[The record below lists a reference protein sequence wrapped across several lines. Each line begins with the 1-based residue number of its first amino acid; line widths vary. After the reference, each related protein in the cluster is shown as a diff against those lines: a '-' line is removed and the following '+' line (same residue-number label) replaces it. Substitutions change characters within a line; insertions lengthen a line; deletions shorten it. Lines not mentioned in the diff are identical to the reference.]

1 MSWRR
6 FLPTALFVILLGVLP
21 GFSGDKKDDK
31 VPFEVYAKGYFVK
44 NKAPLPAN
52 PTFLVLPDKKAFDE
66 IFGVGVVMGAKPK
79 FVDDKVFETNMIV
92 TVVKSG
98 NAVTIYEVEKISRDK
113 DRLNIA
119 SEINRLRQLR
129 RRIGQSIWP

>member
-6 FLPTALFVILLGVLP
+6 LLPTALFVVLVGVVP

-44 NKAPLPAN
+44 NNARCRRTRRSSSCRTRKRSTKSSASPSSW
-52 PTFLVLPDKKAFDE
+52 
-66 IFGVGVVMGAKPK
+66 AKPK
-79 FVDDKVFETNMIV
+79 FVDEKVFDTNMIV

-98 NAVTIYEVEKISRDK
+98 NAVTIYEVEKVSRERPD
-113 DRLNIA
+113 
-119 SEINRLRQLR
+119 
-129 RRIGQSIWP
+129 